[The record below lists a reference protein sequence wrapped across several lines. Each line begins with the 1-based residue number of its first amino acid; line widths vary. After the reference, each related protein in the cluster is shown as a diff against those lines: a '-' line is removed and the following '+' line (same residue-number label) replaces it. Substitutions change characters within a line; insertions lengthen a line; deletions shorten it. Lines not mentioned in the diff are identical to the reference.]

1 MKVRHDFVTNS
12 SSSSYIISTKQ
23 EVPNQY
29 NDTVKRVTKENA
41 LDVIKEISDYEWTT
55 ITYEMENE
63 EFQKLGNFTDEQM
76 VLIKLSISGQ
86 LSTYLELM
94 ENLDKEENPIY
105 HIFVDRDWLYYQDV
119 LQNFIDESVLLD
131 KEGDL

>member
-1 MKVRHDFVTNS
+1 MKVRKDFVTNS

-23 EVPNQY
+23 EVPSQY
-29 NDTVKRVTKENA
+29 TDTIKQVTKENA
-41 LDVIKEISDYEWTT
+41 LDVIKKISDYEWTT
-55 ITYEMENE
+55 ITCEMDNDK
-63 EFQKLGNFTDEQM
+63 FQELGKFTDEQM
-76 VLIKLSISGQ
+76 SLIKLAICGQ

-105 HIFVDRDWLYYQDV
+105 HILVDRDWLYYQNT
-119 LQNFIDESVLLD
+119 LQNFIDEAVLLD

>member
-1 MKVRHDFVTNS
+1 MKVRKDFVTNS

-23 EVPNQY
+23 EVPSQY

-41 LDVIKEISDYEWTT
+41 LDVIKKISDCEWTT

-76 VLIKLSISGQ
+76 MLIKLAISGQ
-86 LSTYLELM
+86 VSTYLELM
-94 ENLDKEENPIY
+94 KNLDKGENQIY

-119 LQNFIDESVLLD
+119 LQNFIDEAVLLD

>member
-1 MKVRHDFVTNS
+1 MKVRKDFVTNS

-23 EVPNQY
+23 EVPSQY

-41 LDVIKEISDYEWTT
+41 LDIIKEISDYEWIT

-76 VLIKLSISGQ
+76 MLIKLAISGQ
-86 LSTYLELM
+86 VSTYLELM
-94 ENLDKEENPIY
+94 KNLDKGENPIY

-119 LQNFIDESVLLD
+119 LQNFIDEAVLLD

>member
-23 EVPNQY
+23 EVPSQY
-29 NDTVKRVTKENA
+29 RDTVKRVTKENT

-55 ITYEMENE
+55 VTYEMNNE

-76 VLIKLSISGQ
+76 VLIKLAISGQ

-94 ENLDKEENPIY
+94 KNLDKEENPIY
-105 HIFVDRDWLYYQDV
+105 HIFVDRDWLYYQDI
-119 LQNFIDESVLLD
+119 LQKFIDEAVLLGE
-131 KEGDL
+131 EGDL

>member
-1 MKVRHDFVTNS
+1 MKVRRDFVTNS

-23 EVPNQY
+23 EVPSQY
-29 NDTVKRVTKENA
+29 NDTIKRVTKENA

-63 EFQKLGNFTDEQM
+63 EFQKLGNFTDEQI
-76 VLIKLSISGQ
+76 VLIKLAISGQ

-94 ENLDKEENPIY
+94 ENLNKEENPIY

-119 LQNFIDESVLLD
+119 LQNFIDEAVLLD

>member
-1 MKVRHDFVTNS
+1 MKVRRDFVTNS

-23 EVPNQY
+23 EVPSQY
-29 NDTVKRVTKENA
+29 IDTVKRVTKENA
-41 LDVIKEISDYEWTT
+41 LDVIKGISYYEWA
-55 ITYEMENE
+55 IIAYDMNNE

-76 VLIKLSISGQ
+76 VLIKLAISGQ
-86 LSTYLELM
+86 LPTYLGLM

-105 HIFVDRDWLYYQDV
+105 HILVDRDWLYYQDA
-119 LQNFIDESVLLD
+119 LQNYIDEAVILD

>member
-23 EVPNQY
+23 EVPSQY
-29 NDTVKRVTKENA
+29 RDTVKRVTKENT

-55 ITYEMENE
+55 VTYEMDNE

-76 VLIKLSISGQ
+76 VLIKLAISGQ

-94 ENLDKEENPIY
+94 KNLDKEENPIY
-105 HIFVDRDWLYYQDV
+105 HIFVDRDWLYYQDI
-119 LQNFIDESVLLD
+119 LQKFIDEAVLLG

>member
-1 MKVRHDFVTNS
+1 MKVRKDFVTNS

-23 EVPNQY
+23 EVPSQY
-29 NDTVKRVTKENA
+29 IDAVKRITKENA
-41 LDVIKEISDYEWTT
+41 LDVIKGISDYEWAT
-55 ITYEMENE
+55 ITYDIDNE

-76 VLIKLSISGQ
+76 VLIKLAISGQ

-94 ENLDKEENPIY
+94 KSLDKEENPIY
-105 HIFVDRDWLYYQDV
+105 HILVDRDWLYYQDV
-119 LQNFIDESVLLD
+119 LQNFIDEAVLLD

>member
-1 MKVRHDFVTNS
+1 MKVRKDFVTNS

-23 EVPNQY
+23 EVPSQY
-29 NDTVKRVTKENA
+29 NGTVKRVTKESA
-41 LDVIKEISDYEWTT
+41 LDVIKETSDYDWTT

-76 VLIKLSISGQ
+76 MLIKLAISGQ
-86 LSTYLELM
+86 LSIYLELM
-94 ENLDKEENPIY
+94 KNLDRGENPIY

-119 LQNFIDESVLLD
+119 LQNFIDEAVLLH

>member
-1 MKVRHDFVTNS
+1 MKVRRDFVTNS

-23 EVPNQY
+23 EVPSQY

-76 VLIKLSISGQ
+76 VLIRLGISGQ

-119 LQNFIDESVLLD
+119 LQNFIDEAVLLD

>member
-1 MKVRHDFVTNS
+1 MKVRRDFVTNS

-23 EVPNQY
+23 EVPTQY
-29 NDTVKRVTKENA
+29 IDDVERVTKENA
-41 LDVIKEISDYEWTT
+41 LEVIKKISDYEWTT

-63 EFQKLGNFTDEQM
+63 KFQELGKFTDEQM
-76 VLIKLSISGQ
+76 ILIKLAISGQ

-105 HIFVDRDWLYYQDV
+105 HILVDRDWLYYQNV
-119 LQNFIDESVLLD
+119 LQNFIDEAVLLN